1 MNAHAKPVASKS
13 YIDPVKEALAV
24 AALRESLR
32 QMGEAG
38 DDTLLMDSIEGQ
50 TSLFEIIDAVLERMT
65 DAEVNIEGVEV
76 VAKALSGRKARFEQR
91 LKSDRAILEQAMT
104 IAGLAKIERPTA
116 TLSLAN
122 RAPSLTVTEES
133 EIPAEFWKAGDPT
146 LDRKRLTQ
154 ALKDRAAALA
164 ELPDDPTAKAAALAS
179 LPPDIPGATL
189 SNGAPSIS
197 IRRA

>member
-1 MNAHAKPVASKS
+1 MNAHAKPLASKS

-24 AALRESLR
+24 AALREGLR
-32 QMGEAG
+32 QMGEG
-38 DDTLLMDSIEGQ
+38 DDDTLLMDGIEGE
-50 TSLFEIIDAVLERMT
+50 TSLFEIMDAVLERMT

-104 IAGLAKIERPTA
+104 IAGLVKIERPTA

-133 EIPAEFWKAGDPT
+133 EIPAEFWKPGDPT

-164 ELPDDPTAKAAALAS
+164 ELPDDPAAKAAALAD
-179 LPPDIPGATL
+179 LPSDIPGATL